1 MEIWPRAAKGPA
13 LGRVVIFQTNS
24 RHLAEPAAKITR
36 PMMNSGKNF
45 PMIKEE
51 SEMEKKAKGSFLKGK
66 SLRLLGFSVPI
77 MGFLAAAIVLVI
89 LAAGVLHT
97 AMNRGTKRE
106 VITVSTLEKIV
117 HVSELSTF
125 TAVYNGIAEVAD
137 EEKSDK
143 IEYYVSYD
151 AKVNAGID
159 FEKIAFEID
168 SEAKIIHVNL
178 PKVHISKVNVD
189 ITSLDYIFIN
199 DKKNG
204 SSISQEAYKACEKDA
219 QSESEKEEAIFELAK
234 QNAENI
240 VRALIE
246 PFMEQL
252 DSAYTLDIDW
262 EG

>member
-1 MEIWPRAAKGPA
+1 
-13 LGRVVIFQTNS
+13 
-24 RHLAEPAAKITR
+24 
-36 PMMNSGKNF
+36 
-45 PMIKEE
+45 
-51 SEMEKKAKGSFLKGK
+51 MEKKAKGSFLKGK

-89 LAAGVLHT
+89 LAVGVLHT

-168 SEAKIIHVNL
+168 NEAKIIHVNHL
-178 PKVHISKVNVD
+178 WT
-189 ITSLDYIFIN
+189 TSLSMTRKTVLPYLRRRTKPVRRMRRAKVKRKRRFLSLQSRMQRILSEPL
-199 DKKNG
+199 
-204 SSISQEAYKACEKDA
+204 SSRLWNSWTLRIHW
-219 QSESEKEEAIFELAK
+219 IL
-234 QNAENI
+234 I
-240 VRALIE
+240 GRA
-246 PFMEQL
+246 
-252 DSAYTLDIDW
+252 D
-262 EG
+262 